1 MTTRDDLTR
10 ACIAASVALLDQLLA
25 EERQADPQEFAE
37 IGRAL
42 AAGCMLKL
50 HTSFAPSTGLCML
63 DVELAEP
70 SGATRTLMSIEMQR
84 QAAS

>member
-42 AAGCMLKL
+42 AAGCMLAL
-50 HTSFAPSTGLCML
+50 HTRLAPSTGLCML
-63 DVELAEP
+63 DVELSEP
-70 SGATRTLMSIEMQR
+70 SGKARKLLSIEMVR
-84 QAAS
+84 EAAS